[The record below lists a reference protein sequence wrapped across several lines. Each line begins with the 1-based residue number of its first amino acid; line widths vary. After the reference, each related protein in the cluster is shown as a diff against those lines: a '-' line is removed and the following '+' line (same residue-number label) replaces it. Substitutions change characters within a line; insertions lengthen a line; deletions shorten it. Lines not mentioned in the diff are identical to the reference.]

1 MIKKSKHVVKKTNK
15 VQKAQIKGVSQEIRI
30 QKETGKPAKVIL
42 KRQIF
47 GKAPEEKV
55 FHLKD
60 GRKLSSLLELT
71 EAFESMAEDTF
82 RHHVNDAKNDFS
94 SWTKDVFKD
103 EELAKDIQ
111 DIKDKGDAEIRLLK
125 HFVKKLSSAT

>member
-1 MIKKSKHVVKKTNK
+1 MANKSKQLAKKSSN

-30 QKETGKPAKVIL
+30 QKETGKPAKVVL

-55 FHLKD
+55 FYLKD

-82 RHHVNDAKNDFS
+82 RHHVNETRNDFS
-94 SWTKDVFKD
+94 KWIKDVFKD